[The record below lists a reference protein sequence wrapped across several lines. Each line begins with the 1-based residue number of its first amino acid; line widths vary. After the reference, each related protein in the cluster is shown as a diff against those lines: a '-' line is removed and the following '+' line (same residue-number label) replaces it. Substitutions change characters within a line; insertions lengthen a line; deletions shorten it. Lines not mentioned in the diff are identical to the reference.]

1 MPLAQSLYFVG
12 SVVGGLL
19 FGWMADRFGRVPA
32 LVGMYLFILL
42 LCLKQKAKDLI
53 RKKHGK

>member
-42 LCLKQKAKDLI
+42 LCLKQTAKDLI